1 MESTPVAQRG
11 YARPE
16 LLTETDWLAAHVD
29 DPRVRIIDARGPQQ
43 YAAAHI
49 PGAVN
54 LDGFGAGIPRAAN
67 ADMAEPEQFSRI
79 ARELGIDND
88 MTVVV
93 YDAPSQRMGMVAWTF
108 LYYGHKDVRILDG
121 GFDKWSRE
129 DRPTATDAVTYA
141 PSTYTAHPV
150 PDIYCSLEDAKAGQE
165 QHDFVFWDTRA
176 PGEYRGTVAG
186 FGDPTAAHGAYPRCG
201 PPGMDGAARPGHE
214 DPEVSGR
221 SAAPPGVARHHSTK
235 TSRQLLPGRREGCT
249 CRGGAQDPRVRV
261 CEGLRRIVRAM
272 VEPAGYAGRA
282 SLSKISAAASRRTV
296 RPREEMSV
304 TPVRPAA

>member
-1 MESTPVAQRG
+1 MTSTPVAQRG

-16 LLTETDWLAAHVD
+16 LLTETDWLAAHLV
-29 DPRVRIIDARGPQQ
+29 DPRVRIIDARGPQH

-67 ADMAEPEQFSRI
+67 ADMAEPQRFSRI

-108 LYYGHKDVRILDG
+108 LYYGHQDVRILDG

-129 DRPTATDAVTYA
+129 DRPTATDGVTYA

-165 QHDFVFWDTRA
+165 QDDFVFWDTRA
-176 PGEYRGTVAG
+176 PAEYQGTVAG
-186 FGDPTAAHGAYPRCG
+186 FGDPLPRMGHIPGAVHLEWTELL
-201 PPGMDGAARPGHE
+201 DS
-214 DPEVSGR
+214 DTKTLK
-221 SAAPPGVARHHSTK
+221 SAADLQRLLASRGITPQKHVASYC
-235 TSRQLLPGRREGCT
+235 Q
-249 CRGGAQDPRVRV
+249 GGARGALAAVV
-261 CEGLRRIVRAM
+261 LRILGYEHAK
-272 VEPAGYAGRA
+272 AYAGSFAQWSNQPDTRVERA
-282 SLSKISAAASRRTV
+282 
-296 RPREEMSV
+296 
-304 TPVRPAA
+304 